1 LKSVFIIAI
10 AFVFSIFAISL
21 GVIPAD
27 ADRYIGTENAWI
39 DVSSSFGIDWG
50 EPLQITLHDN
60 DMNKDSTVAEKIL
73 LHTAYDK
80 LVLDSYE
87 EDRVYFPTKVGSMPW
102 ISSSDSPI
110 LAVLEPEANPKFCQ
124 NNSIC
129 ENWVAGGQWDDVE
142 NFSLLIQLSHINT
155 SNNVF
160 DQLEHEGLTGAFIF
174 HHGK

>member
-1 LKSVFIIAI
+1 MKFLILTALVFG
-10 AFVFSIFAISL
+10 IFAISL

-160 DQLEHEGLTGAFIF
+160 DQLEHEGLTGALIF
-174 HHGK
+174 HNGK